1 MKIYAGRRE
10 DILKRKEEYEADK
23 SARQSRY
30 DTQYSEYKNAYRGF
44 VDGIKDIISA
54 EIGKTSLDLIIT
66 VEENYGSGLRVRISD
81 EDRIFDEN
89 HALSWSYEARLD
101 RNGDVTRE
109 SSSWSGLNAVTEAA
123 LDNLKEI
130 VRVLD
135 RIKDID
141 WENILRQVGPKYD
154 DYVKEHDPKYDRDV
168 PDFDS
173 ELRMMDIEDT
183 IGKDVAIRGIDSSGK
198 YYRMNILYQVVK
210 ESPTQYTVYEGT
222 DWNGVPKF
230 IDIPYRVNKSKFS
243 EQCLPEQIEIIPIE
257 KGE

>member
-30 DTQYSEYKNAYRGF
+30 DKQYAEYRNAYRGF
-44 VDGIKDIISA
+44 VDRIKDIVSSS
-54 EIGKTSLDLIIT
+54 IGQTSLDLEIT
-66 VEENYGSGLRVRISD
+66 VDENYPSGLRVRIND
-81 EDRIFDEN
+81 EDHKFDED

-101 RNGDVTRE
+101 RNGDVERE
-109 SSSWSGLNAVTEAA
+109 SSSWSGLNAVTDAA

-135 RIKDID
+135 RIKNID

-154 DYVKEHDPKYDRDV
+154 DYINENDPKFDRDV
-168 PDFDS
+168 PDFDL
-173 ELRMMDIEDT
+173 ELRLADIEDA
-183 IGKDVAIRGIDSSGK
+183 IGKDVALRGVDGSGK
-198 YYRMNILYQVVK
+198 YYGYDILYKVVK
-210 ESPTQYTVYEGT
+210 ESPSQYTVYEGT
-222 DWNGVPKF
+222 DWNRTPKF
-230 IDIPYRVNKSKFS
+230 VDVPYRVNKSKFA
-243 EQCLPEQIEIIPIE
+243 EKCLPEKIETISLE